1 MARRLRSAYRRR
13 RRRLYALGAAAGL
26 GALAGVL
33 ASVWLG
39 ERMAA
44 LGLAVGPGELQRF
57 ALLVAAL
64 AGIGWGIGWL
74 VLRLTARRADEAGNL
89 SSPS

>member
-1 MARRLRSAYRRR
+1 MARRLRTAYRRR
-13 RRRLYALGAAAGL
+13 RRRLYALGAATAV

-39 ERMAA
+39 ARMSAR
-44 LGLAVGPGELQRF
+44 GLPIGPGELARF
-57 ALLVAAL
+57 AVLVVVS
-64 AGIGWGIGWL
+64 AGLGWGIGWI
-74 VLRLTARRADEAGNL
+74 VLRLTLDRDAQARNL